1 MLARELAAQVSEIN
15 HSSMISRAKKE
26 KRIATAVR
34 VAVVAATAYK
44 QDPDEILGIGVTL
57 AAEAA
62 RAAPPFTE
70 VIARAVSFAPAIA
83 GIDGASSRIRTAAFA
98 AAKGPEAR
106 RQRTEPVTEYARTS
120 APPAAVA
127 EVAPVQAQSSSP
139 EAETAA
145 RPVTNETATSSPA
158 AENAAGENTLSS
170 NPTTGSK
177 AYLGSNSAINLTAE
191 LGAKY
196 DDNVFWTQTD
206 KVGDTIVWV
215 APGAE
220 YRFGQNSLAHGGI
233 NYKESFARYLNNSAP
248 QVDLGTGSADFGYAD
263 ELLTLTSSASYNQLD
278 QNNPDVLAQQRRAL
292 LRSDVF
298 SLGGNAESHLTPKI
312 SAKLGVDYSHTDY
325 KTPGLVSTQHED
337 VPLNI
342 YFITTPKL
350 DLSTGVTYAL
360 DRPDGGGPTGRN
372 MYYNV
377 GLRGALTPKL
387 GAVFSVGEQTQKVA
401 DNPMQHLLGFD
412 GSFIY
417 EVTPKTNAVLA
428 ASRGFGVSAL
438 GESLVNGSYS
448 LGVTTDLTPQWQVGG
463 NLTYRTVDYGSA
475 VYTPPPYNLP
485 ELIRRKDNYWESGLT
500 VSYLYSQWLTASA
513 NYTHRNNQSTLSGA
527 EFSDNIL
534 SLMLGL
540 RY

>member
-1 MLARELAAQVSEIN
+1 MHRVFGAWLLILILAVGGVSAGYAESGGASAGPEGRAPQEGVAMLARELASQVSEIN

-106 RQRTEPVTEYARTS
+106 RQRTEPVAEYARTS
-120 APPAAVA
+120 APPAAAA
-127 EVAPVQAQSSSP
+127 EVPPVQAQSSSP

-145 RPVTNETATSSPA
+145 RPVTAETATPSSA
-158 AENAAGENTLSS
+158 AENPAGENTLSS

-220 YRFGQNSLAHGGI
+220 YTVRAELARSWRHQLQGVLCALPEQLRAAGRSRHG
-233 NYKESFARYLNNSAP
+233 KR
-248 QVDLGTGSADFGYAD
+248 
-263 ELLTLTSSASYNQLD
+263 
-278 QNNPDVLAQQRRAL
+278 
-292 LRSDVF
+292 
-298 SLGGNAESHLTPKI
+298 
-312 SAKLGVDYSHTDY
+312 
-325 KTPGLVSTQHED
+325 
-337 VPLNI
+337 
-342 YFITTPKL
+342 
-350 DLSTGVTYAL
+350 
-360 DRPDGGGPTGRN
+360 
-372 MYYNV
+372 
-377 GLRGALTPKL
+377 GLR
-387 GAVFSVGEQTQKVA
+387 
-401 DNPMQHLLGFD
+401 
-412 GSFIY
+412 
-417 EVTPKTNAVLA
+417 
-428 ASRGFGVSAL
+428 
-438 GESLVNGSYS
+438 
-448 LGVTTDLTPQWQVGG
+448 
-463 NLTYRTVDYGSA
+463 
-475 VYTPPPYNLP
+475 
-485 ELIRRKDNYWESGLT
+485 IRRRTADAHQLRLLQPAGSKQSGRVGPAT
-500 VSYLYSQWLTASA
+500 AGASA
-513 NYTHRNNQSTLSGA
+513 
-527 EFSDNIL
+527 E
-534 SLMLGL
+534 
-540 RY
+540 